1 MKRILVTVAAAL
13 AITGCAAVK
22 YRSRPSNPYVQP
34 FYAKYLNPAV
44 PLDRRIQ
51 QDVDALRANP
61 NDAVLHNDL
70 GQLLQ
75 QKGFPKD
82 AELEFERSVNAD
94 SHFYPAW
101 YNLGLMR
108 SARGDTL
115 GARIAFNRAVHY
127 KPGHAAALFQ
137 MGLVE
142 ERSQNAEAAIDYY
155 AKAFLINHDL
165 LDVKVNPQLLDSKLV
180 DRALL
185 KAYPKEHARE
195 AVTFQPAP
203 PEYGVRASALETP
216 AASTVPPAEQ
226 IVPLA
231 PAVTDPSRQTPAPNP
246 PTVPPPPS
254 PPVTGT

>member
-1 MKRILVTVAAAL
+1 MKRILVTVSAAL
-13 AITGCAAVK
+13 AISGCAVVR
-22 YRSRPSNPYVQP
+22 YHSRPSNPYVQPP

-44 PLDRRIQ
+44 QLDRRIQ

-61 NDAVLHNDL
+61 NDAALHNDL
-70 GQLLQ
+70 GRLLQ

-82 AELEFERSVNAD
+82 AELEFERAVNAD

-115 GARIAFNRAVHY
+115 GSRIAFSRAVHY

-142 ERSQNAEAAIDYY
+142 ERSQHAEAAIDYY

-203 PEYGVRASALETP
+203 PEYGVRASAVQTQAP
-216 AASTVPPAEQ
+216 SNVPPAEQ
-226 IVPLA
+226 IVPPA
-231 PAVTDPSRQTPAPNP
+231 PPVTDPSRQTPAPTP
-246 PTVPPPPS
+246 PSVPPPPS
-254 PPVTGT
+254 